1 MFLAPNVNPKLSK
14 FSSFDKPW
22 RYQICIAK
30 RLYFIETICPKM
42 RSISPLK
49 SAYIMSTKRLKTPP
63 SLAQFPGIL
72 NKDGKAPP
80 RAPAPRPSIYHF
92 WQKRYAFRILVFKI
106 WINHWQKRTFSR
118 LLHSHKMYLV
128 ALLGSFTDRKWLWNT
143 QHFHCGRQEEPAI
156 LMSRAR
162 FPRKMVNFHQ
172 RLSQILSKVFLSKDI
187 QQNSQVV
194 LFWILGGGVPPGPPN
209 SDPIS
214 D

>member
-1 MFLAPNVNPKLSK
+1 
-14 FSSFDKPW
+14 
-22 RYQICIAK
+22 
-30 RLYFIETICPKM
+30 M

-128 ALLGSFTDRKWLWNT
+128 ALLGSFTDRKWQWNT
-143 QHFHCGRQEEPAI
+143 PHFHCGRQEEPAI

-187 QQNSQVV
+187 QLPGGTLLNSWWGCAARSSK
-194 LFWILGGGVPPGPPN
+194 FWPHFRLKNVIEHPF
-209 SDPIS
+209 SDLAS
-214 D
+214 KK